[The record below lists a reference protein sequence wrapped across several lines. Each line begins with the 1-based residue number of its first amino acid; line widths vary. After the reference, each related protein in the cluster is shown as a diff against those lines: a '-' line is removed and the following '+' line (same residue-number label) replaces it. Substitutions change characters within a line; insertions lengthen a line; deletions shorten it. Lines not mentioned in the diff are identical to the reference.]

1 MEEIKVGSIVLQEE
15 TEASGE
21 DMLLQQI
28 DAFRDKAKQIQT
40 LLVSKEQRVKEL
52 EAMVREKEDRNA
64 ELEEELEEKQRQ
76 ADGLVSDV
84 EHRVDR
90 AMDEMNQTID
100 SMEKRITEQV
110 LEQQKA
116 SVADTQSLQGTVTE
130 MSECLETMKGELSEK
145 VHTENVK
152 QYRNIQ
158 DLLKEMDK
166 SDETTSLSEAGFSNV
181 KSRVTL
187 VSFLVVADIIV
198 TVCMWLSMI
207 GII

>member
-52 EAMVREKEDRNA
+52 EAMVREKEERNA
-64 ELEEELEEKQRQ
+64 ELQEELEEKQRQ

-90 AMDEMNQTID
+90 AMDEMHQTVD
-100 SMEKRITEQV
+100 EMEKRITEQV

-145 VHTENVK
+145 VHSENVK

-166 SDETTSLSEAGFSNV
+166 SEETTSLSEAGFSNV

>member
-1 MEEIKVGSIVLQEE
+1 
-15 TEASGE
+15 
-21 DMLLQQI
+21 
-28 DAFRDKAKQIQT
+28 
-40 LLVSKEQRVKEL
+40 
-52 EAMVREKEDRNA
+52 
-64 ELEEELEEKQRQ
+64 
-76 ADGLVSDV
+76 
-84 EHRVDR
+84 
-90 AMDEMNQTID
+90 
-100 SMEKRITEQV
+100 MEKRITEQV

>member
-1 MEEIKVGSIVLQEE
+1 VGSIVLQEE

-52 EAMVREKEDRNA
+52 EAMVREKEERNA
-64 ELEEELEEKQRQ
+64 ELQEELEEKQRQ

-90 AMDEMNQTID
+90 AMDEMHQTVD
-100 SMEKRITEQV
+100 EMEKRITEQV

-145 VHTENVK
+145 VHSENVK

-166 SDETTSLSEAGFSNV
+166 SEETTSLSEAGFSNV